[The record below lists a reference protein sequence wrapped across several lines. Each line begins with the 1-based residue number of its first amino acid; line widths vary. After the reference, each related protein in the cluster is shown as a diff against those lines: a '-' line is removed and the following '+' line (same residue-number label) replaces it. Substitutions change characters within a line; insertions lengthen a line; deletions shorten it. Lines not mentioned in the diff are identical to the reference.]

1 MATTLTA
8 ATKFTAVDKFT
19 AVVSKMAAATR
30 GFAATAQSS
39 FARAQRSVQ
48 SVINSS
54 NNLFNRLISLRSA
67 AGVMF
72 AGMAVKKVW
81 DMASGIAE
89 VGDEAAKTSRM
100 IGITAE
106 SLQALRFAADRQGV
120 SSEMLTK
127 GLVLLNR
134 NIGDVQLGQGTLT
147 TVLKRSNPALL
158 EQLKNVSSNEEA
170 FALMSKAVSEA
181 PNQLQKTA
189 LAQAAFGRS
198 GTELLKFLEAG
209 PDGIK
214 ALTDEAHRLGIVMSE
229 EMTKKSEKF
238 VDVQTNMQAALKGMQ
253 MTIGVGLM
261 PKIQAISER
270 ITEWSVANR
279 DLVKIKAAEWIEKI
293 SKVARFLKDNISTII
308 LVLKIYVGLLIS
320 LKVISTLAAAA
331 TIALKV
337 AQVGFNIVMGI
348 SNAIMGKSA
357 FLVHGNT
364 VAYGAFRAAV
374 IVATIA
380 QKAFNFVMS
389 MNPIG
394 LMIIGIAALIA
405 LVVVVVKKWND
416 WGAAVS
422 LFLGPLGIVI
432 SMIQSFRRNW
442 DMIKKSFAD
451 GGILEGFKAIGR
463 VILDSILQP
472 VQQLLELI
480 AKIPG
485 MASSMQPAIDKIQS
499 YREGLGV
506 NTTTDES
513 GNPLQS
519 APSQTQNQKIEI
531 GVTADP
537 GTSARERK
545 NTGSSVIIT
554 NTVGFK
560 PLAAQW

>member
-364 VAYGAFRAAV
+364 VAYGAFRSAV

-394 LMIIGIAALIA
+394 LIIIGIAALIA
-405 LVVVVVKKWND
+405 LVVIVVKKWND